1 MAGQQAQGEIVA
13 LPNSAEAQIAR
24 MFGAKKPT
32 SEAITKYTEQ
42 QTATDR
48 LATSAYAPACDQVAK
63 LLGSATPS
71 SEQIKAYCAR
81 TAPAA
86 AAADGE
92 LSAADLKLLAELEG
106 QTALLAKQLCG
117 IASGVDT
124 ARDALDK
131 VGAASGL
138 KPLARKGRRGLVA
151 CEEAAAK
158 AATPRTVTAG
168 QSPVWTGLVGALNA
182 GSLSV
187 DPQDTVLVRLCALVS
202 AMAPAVKV
210 AHRGPS
216 SLTYAKGTVSGT
228 TSVLFALFPA
238 LLGKDRATQAKVL
251 QWCMDGVDPK
261 FAQAEAEPAAD
272 RKRAATQK
280 IVQGLNA
287 ALGDTAYL
295 AGNSLTLADLVM
307 WAAVRELFP
316 ALHQAEREALP
327 NVTRW
332 FKHIQSAPGLT
343 REMVTIS
350 ANCVMPV
357 GAH

>member
-1 MAGQQAQGEIVA
+1 MHTL
-13 LPNSAEAQIAR
+13 LPPPTRPIDQCACELSNSPLRIRRQ
-24 MFGAKKPT
+24 KPT

-48 LATSAYAPACDQVAK
+48 LAASAYAPACDQVSLTARIDGARQAQLRPPFSQVAK

-138 KPLARKGRRGLVA
+138 KPLTRTGRRGLVA

-216 SLTYAKGTVSGT
+216 SITYAKGTVSGT

-238 LLGKDRATQAKVL
+238 LLGKDRATQAKVCTTL
-251 QWCMDGVDPK
+251 CPPLPHPFLLLCARQMIETKSNHSIQTLLVTSWFTAFLMMPK
-261 FAQAEAEPAAD
+261 
-272 RKRAATQK
+272 
-280 IVQGLNA
+280 
-287 ALGDTAYL
+287 
-295 AGNSLTLADLVM
+295 S
-307 WAAVRELFP
+307 
-316 ALHQAEREALP
+316 ALP
-327 NVTRW
+327 HRA
-332 FKHIQSAPGLT
+332 HITVACALT
-343 REMVTIS
+343 RDC
-350 ANCVMPV
+350 A
-357 GAH
+357 GASVVHGRRRP